1 MLASVVS
8 ERELGVWVEPTRM
21 RGKGSDFTLSVNRTD
36 GHALSHSTIRG
47 SKDQG
52 KNKARGNFLDHV
64 TQNLGIF

>member
-1 MLASVVS
+1 
-8 ERELGVWVEPTRM
+8 M